1 MLIYLMAFL
10 NRVQLLNSEKLSDN
24 GYVLYWMQS
33 SVRTDFN
40 HALEYAIR
48 TANRLNR
55 PLVGFFGVSSSYPEA
70 NLRHFHFMIQGLKEV
85 KRDLDDKR
93 IHLIVKK
100 TSPTE
105 GVLELSKEAA
115 LVVTDRGYL
124 EHLVAW
130 RGELSSK
137 LKCPFIQVES
147 DVVVPVESASVKGEY
162 AARTI
167 RPKIKNQLEA
177 YLKPFEKSEVEKE
190 YRKEVLSSDIS
201 NIENFLS
208 GLKIDRSVKP
218 VIHFEG
224 GSSNAKATLIRFL
237 EEKLDEYHEKR
248 NEPSENF
255 QSNLSPYLHFGQIS
269 PLEIALEV
277 KRAESPGGEAFLEEL
292 IVRRELAINY
302 VTFNPH
308 YGSFSGLPNW
318 AKKTLIEH
326 GDDSREIQYSL
337 KELEEAETHD
347 PYWNAAQQEMMKTG
361 KMHGY
366 MRMYWGKKILEWTQN
381 PQEGFRLALYLNN
394 KYELDGRDPNSYA
407 GVAWCFGKHDR
418 PWKER
423 QIFGKIRYM
432 NSKGL
437 ERKFNMEKYVKKI
450 NRL

>member
-1 MLIYLMAFL
+1 MAFI

-24 GYVLYWMQS
+24 DYVLYWMQS
-33 SVRTDFN
+33 SARTEFN

-55 PLVGFFGVSSSYPEA
+55 SLIAFFGVSSSYPEA
-70 NLRHFHFMIQGLKEV
+70 NHRHFHFMVQGLQEV
-85 KRDLDDKR
+85 KTNLEEKR
-93 IHLIVKK
+93 IPLIVKK
-100 TSPTE
+100 ITPPN
-105 GVLELSKEAA
+105 GVLELSRNAA
-115 LVVTDRGYL
+115 LVITDRGYTDP
-124 EHLVAW
+124 LVAW
-130 RGELSSK
+130 RRELSRK
-137 LKCPFIQVES
+137 LKCPLIQVES
-147 DVVVPVESASVKGEY
+147 DIVVPVESASSKEEY

-167 RPKIKNQLEA
+167 RPKLKKQLET
-177 YLKPFEKSEVEKE
+177 YLKPFEPSEVEKE
-190 YRKEVLSSDIS
+190 YKKEVISSDIS
-201 NIENFLS
+201 NLKTFLS
-208 GLKIDRSVKP
+208 SLKIDRSVKP
-218 VIHFEG
+218 VIHYEAG
-224 GSSNAKATLIRFL
+224 PSNAKATLIRFL
-237 EEKLDEYHEKR
+237 EEKLDEYPEKR

-269 PLEIALEV
+269 PLEVALEV
-277 KRAESPGGEAFLEEL
+277 SKTESPGKEAFLEEL

-302 VTFNPH
+302 VTYNPN

-318 AKKTLIEH
+318 ASTTLTEH
-326 GDDSREIQYSL
+326 IDDSRVIEYNL
-337 KELEEAETHD
+337 KELEGAETHD

-366 MRMYWGKKILEWTQN
+366 MRMYWGKKILEWTEN
-381 PQEGFRLALYLNN
+381 PQEGFNLALFLNN
-394 KYELDGRDPNSYA
+394 KYELDGRDANSYA

-432 NSKGL
+432 NAKGL

>member
-1 MLIYLMAFL
+1 MAFL
-10 NRVQLLNSEKLSDN
+10 NRVQLLNSEKLRDN

-33 SVRTDFN
+33 SARTELN

-55 PLVGFFGVSSSYPEA
+55 PLITFFGVSSNYPEA
-70 NLRHFHFMIQGLKEV
+70 NLRHFHFMIQGLQEV
-85 KRDLDDKR
+85 KTNLEKKS
-93 IHLIVKK
+93 IPLIVKK
-100 TSPTE
+100 SAPLE
-105 GVLELSKEAA
+105 GILELSRDAA
-115 LVVTDRGYL
+115 LVVTDRGYTQRL
-124 EHLVAW
+124 LAW
-130 RGELSSK
+130 RRELSRK
-137 LKCPFIQVES
+137 LKCPFMQVES
-147 DVVVPVESASVKGEY
+147 DIIVPVESASIKEEY

-167 RPKIKNQLEA
+167 RPKIKKQLET
-177 YLKPFEKSEVEKE
+177 YLKPFESSEVEKE
-190 YRKEVLSSDIS
+190 YKKEVNSSDIS
-201 NIENFLS
+201 NLEAFLS

-218 VIHFEG
+218 VIHYKAG
-224 GSSNAKATLIRFL
+224 TSNAKARLIRFL
-237 EEKLDEYHEKR
+237 DEKLDEYPDKR
-248 NEPSENF
+248 NDPSENF

-269 PLEIALEV
+269 PLEIAFMV
-277 KRAESPGGEAFLEEL
+277 KKTESPGVEAFLEEL

-302 VTFNPH
+302 VTYNPDH
-308 YGSFSGLPNW
+308 GSFSGLPNW

-326 GDDSREIQYSL
+326 RDDSRVIQYSL

-347 PYWNAAQQEMMKTG
+347 PYWNAAQNEMMKTG

-381 PQEGFRLALYLNN
+381 PQDGFNIALYLNN

-423 QIFGKIRYM
+423 RIFGKIRYM

-437 ERKFNMEKYVKKI
+437 ERKFNIGQYVKNV

>member
-1 MLIYLMAFL
+1 MAFL

-55 PLVGFFGVSSSYPEA
+55 PLIAFFGVSSSYPEA
-70 NLRHFHFMIQGLKEV
+70 NLRHLHFMIQGLKEV
-85 KRDLDDKR
+85 KRNLDDKR

-100 TSPTE
+100 TSMTE

-130 RGELSSK
+130 RGELSRK

-147 DVVVPVESASVKGEY
+147 DVVVPVESASVKEEY

-167 RPKIKNQLEA
+167 RPKLKKQLET
-177 YLKPFEKSEVEKE
+177 YLRPFESSEVERE
-190 YRKEVLSSDIS
+190 YRKEVISSDIS
-201 NIENFLS
+201 NIEKFLS
-208 GLKIDRSVKP
+208 DLKIDRSVKP

-224 GSSNAKATLIRFL
+224 GPSIAKARLIRFL

-277 KRAESPGGEAFLEEL
+277 KKSESPGGDSFLEEL

-302 VTFNPH
+302 VTFNPQ

-326 GDDSREIQYSL
+326 RDDPREVKYSL

-381 PQEGFRLALYLNN
+381 PQEGFTFALYLNN

-423 QIFGKIRYM
+423 QIFGKTRYM